1 MNADPPTAATILA
14 GLAANHPHLVPLLG
28 PVQAAAALIVTSQR
42 AGGWVF
48 TCGNGGSAAD
58 ADHIVGEFM
67 KGFLLP
73 RPPPAADLVRLAALD
88 PAWAGLAPKLQ
99 RGVRAMS
106 LAAHGPLATA
116 ILNDQD
122 AQLIFAQ
129 QVYAAVRPGDVVIG
143 LSTSGNSANVLRAV
157 QVARTLGA
165 RTIAFTGAAP
175 GALDAC
181 EVVVKAPVTGTAR
194 VQECHLPLYHALC
207 ALVEVEL
214 FPPT

>member
-1 MNADPPTAATILA
+1 MNASPLSAALILA
-14 GLAANHPHLVPLLG
+14 GLAADHPRLAPLLG
-28 PVQAAAALIVTSQR
+28 AVRAAAALIVASQR

-73 RPPPAADLVRLAALD
+73 RRPPPADLDRLEALD

-122 AQLIFAQ
+122 AQLVFAQ
-129 QVYAAVRPGDVVIG
+129 QVYATVRPGDVVIG

-157 QVARTLGA
+157 QAARAFGA

-175 GALDAC
+175 CALDAC
-181 EVVVKAPVTGTAR
+181 EVVLKAPVTGTGR

-214 FPPT
+214 FAPS